1 MRIRPETRDGR
12 TKIRSE
18 AQVRDGE
25 GGRLRVV

>member
-18 AQVRDGE
+18 VRDGE